1 MPDRPRVALIQHRD
15 ARDVRT
21 WSGTV
26 HFAKGAVERH
36 VGDVV
41 DLSPVPVK
49 MLPFRVARRLVLE
62 ATGRE
67 YSYDHEPLLAR
78 YYGHLFSR
86 RIARARPDLVFAPAA
101 SSSVAYL
108 ETDVPVVY
116 YADSTWRVIR
126 GYYPNFTNVVE
137 RSDRAAEEMERRTL
151 AKAAASLFA
160 SDWAADSA
168 VRDYGA
174 DPARV
179 HTVFIGANL
188 PDPPRREDVLPRRL
202 GARVRLLFV
211 GVLWET
217 KGGEIAF
224 AALLHLLA
232 LGIDAELTV
241 VGCTPPAHVRHP
253 RLRVVPFLNKQV
265 PEQRREFERLWTG
278 ADFFI
283 LPSRCECAGVV
294 YCEAAAYALPSLA
307 TRTGGVPS
315 LVREGR
321 NGFTLPPE
329 AGGEAY
335 AERIARVVEDPRG
348 YEALCESSRDEFEA
362 RLNWDAWGERV
373 RAIVAELGIG

>member
-1 MPDRPRVALIQHRD
+1 MALIHHLD

-26 HFAKGAVERH
+26 HFAKAAVERH
-36 VGDVV
+36 VGPVV

-49 MLPFRVARRLVLE
+49 MLPFRVARRLVRE

-67 YSYDHEPLLAR
+67 YDYDHEPLLSR
-78 YYGHLFSR
+78 YYGRTFSR
-86 RIARARPDLVFAPAA
+86 RIARAKPDLVFAPAA
-101 SSSVAYL
+101 SASVAYL
-108 ETDVPVVY
+108 RTDVPVVY
-116 YADSTWRVIR
+116 YSDSTWRVIR
-126 GYYPNFTNVVE
+126 GYYPNYTNVLG
-137 RSDRAAEEMERRTL
+137 RTDRAADEMERRTL
-151 AKAAASLFA
+151 ERAAASLFA
-160 SDWAADSA
+160 SAWAAESA

-179 HTVFIGANL
+179 RTVFIGANL
-188 PDPPRREDVLPRRL
+188 PHPPRREDVLPRTL
-202 GARVRLLFV
+202 GERVRLLFV
-211 GVLWET
+211 GVLWDV

-224 AALLHLLA
+224 GALLHLLK

-241 VGCTPPAHVRHP
+241 VGCTPPEHVRHP

-265 PEQRREFERLWTG
+265 PEQRREFERLWTD
-278 ADFFI
+278 ADFFV

-294 YCEAAAYALPSLA
+294 YCEASAYGLPSLA

-335 AERIARVVEDPRG
+335 AERIAAVVQDPRG
-348 YEALCESSRDEFEA
+348 YEALCESSRDEYDT
-362 RLNWDAWGERV
+362 RLSWDAWGARV
-373 RAIVAELGIG
+373 RGAVEELGIA